1 MAAFT
6 AAGGSYVASVFL
18 SYSREDLAS
27 ARRIALALE
36 NAGHSIWWDREIRG
50 GTQYAKEID
59 QALAA
64 ADVVVVLWSVHSIVS
79 AWVRDEAEAGRDS
92 GRLLPVT
99 LDGSRPPLGFRQYQ
113 TIDLTRW
120 CKTKAGREFEE
131 LLAGLNASSA
141 SPSGISSSGRTRIGR
156 RALLTAGGSA
166 AAIAAIGGGWLLAGG
181 GSRSK
186 LPREIEGLVARA
198 KVFQEQNTTAG
209 QYQSIGLLE
218 RVVKLAPDYADGWGK
233 LGIAYAVPSHYRDRP
248 EALKLRAKAEA
259 AGRRSLELD
268 PDCVY
273 GEMALAIAPPFIGHW
288 LERDRRTLRALRIEP
303 RNDDL
308 LALRGVVLQFDGR
321 ARESVGFYDRV
332 KSRPFTP
339 AIYANYIQALWSAG
353 RLTELD
359 DAMEDAS
366 ALYPTQWTIWR
377 NRFNILAYDSRT
389 EAAIAL
395 AENKEGRPPDADDEY
410 AAKLVRLARA
420 IRSRNVAEA
429 DAVMSQQ
436 REAARGSAGGAEYAI
451 RNASALGRVDDAF
464 TFAEAYYF
472 SRGYAVPDYGE
483 GSDASLD
490 QRQTRLLFEPVT
502 KPMRADTRFERLVG
516 ELGLDRYWKKAGIQ
530 PDYRRA

>member
-1 MAAFT
+1 MA
-6 AAGGSYVASVFL
+6 SIFL
-18 SYSREDLAS
+18 SYSREDLPS
-27 ARRIALALE
+27 ARALALALE
-36 NAGHSIWWDREIRG
+36 EFGHSVWWDRHIKG
-50 GTQYAKEID
+50 GAQYSQEID
-59 QALAA
+59 RALGAA
-64 ADVVVVLWSVHSIVS
+64 EAVLVLWSAHSIES
-79 AWVRDEAEAGRDS
+79 PWVRDEAEAGRES
-92 GRLLPVT
+92 GRLVPAT
-99 LDGSRPPLGFRQYQ
+99 IDDSRPPLGFRQYQ
-113 TIDLTRW
+113 AIDLAEWNRTRDPS
-120 CKTKAGREFEE
+120 E
-131 LLAGLNASSA
+131 LEDLLEALDGAASSA
-141 SPSGISSSGRTRIGR
+141 RAVASPRKKQVPRKPWTMR
-156 RALLTAGGSA
+156 RKVLLGAGSA
-166 AAIAAIGGGWLLAGG
+166 GLLGLAGG
-181 GSRSK
+181 GTLLFRRAHPP
-186 LPREIEGLVARA
+186 LPREIEDLMARA
-198 KVFQEQNTTAG
+198 KVFQEQNTAAG

-233 LGIAYAVPSHYRDRP
+233 LGVAYAVPSHYRDRP

-308 LALRGVVLQFDGR
+308 LTLRGVVLQFDGR
-321 ARESVGFYDRV
+321 PYESVGFYNRV

-377 NRFNILAYDSRT
+377 NRFNILAYDGRT

-410 AAKLVRLARA
+410 AARLASLARA
-420 IRSRNVAEA
+420 IRSRNGAET

-464 TFAEAYYF
+464 AFAEAYYF
-472 SRGYAVPDYGE
+472 SRGYAVPDYGQ

-502 KPMRADTRFERLVG
+502 KPMRADPRFERLVA
-516 ELGLDRYWKKAGIQ
+516 ELGLDRYWKQAGIQ

>member
-1 MAAFT
+1 LLG
-6 AAGGSYVASVFL
+6 AGS
-18 SYSREDLAS
+18 
-27 ARRIALALE
+27 
-36 NAGHSIWWDREIRG
+36 
-50 GTQYAKEID
+50 
-59 QALAA
+59 
-64 ADVVVVLWSVHSIVS
+64 
-79 AWVRDEAEAGRDS
+79 
-92 GRLLPVT
+92 
-99 LDGSRPPLGFRQYQ
+99 
-113 TIDLTRW
+113 
-120 CKTKAGREFEE
+120 
-131 LLAGLNASSA
+131 AGLV
-141 SPSGISSSGRTRIGR
+141 G
-156 RALLTAGGSA
+156 
-166 AAIAAIGGGWLLAGG
+166 LAGG
-181 GSRSK
+181 GAVLFRRAHPA
-186 LPREIEGLVARA
+186 LPREIEDLVVSA
-198 KVFQEQNTTAG
+198 KVFQEQNTAAG

-273 GEMALAIAPPFIGHW
+273 GEMALAIALPFIGHW
-288 LERDRRTLRALRIEP
+288 LERDRRTLRALGIEP

-308 LALRGVVLQFDGR
+308 LTLRGVVLQFDGR
-321 ARESVGFYDRV
+321 PNESVGFYNRV

-377 NRFNILAYDSRT
+377 NRFNILAYDGRT

-410 AAKLVRLARA
+410 AARLASLARA
-420 IRSRNVAEA
+420 IRSRNVAET

-464 TFAEAYYF
+464 AFAEAYYF
-472 SRGYAVPDYGE
+472 SRRYAVPDYGQ

-490 QRQTRLLFEPVT
+490 QRQTRLLFEPVS
-502 KPMRADTRFERLVG
+502 KPMRADPRFERLVA
-516 ELGLDRYWKKAGIQ
+516 ELGLDRYWKQAGIQ